1 MSMRLL
7 ATEIRQALR
16 QLMKMPRFT
25 VVIVMTLA
33 IGIASNTVVFSVV
46 HGVFLRPLPYP
57 DTNRLVFVS
66 QSYPGNPEGGA
77 QFSNPTYRDMV
88 RDNTTLDG
96 LAAYQLSGPLAL
108 TGRGEPVRV
117 RVTYC
122 TPSYFTLL
130 GIHPALGRVF
140 RENEDRADGAEAV
153 VVLSNGFWHRQFASR
168 PDIVGKT
175 IQLSGRAFTVAGVLP
190 GNFTDALYEQSYSEP
205 SDAWIPLGLAY
216 TLTGY
221 SGPDDRVSSVLW
233 GIGHLKPGAT
243 VNTDRAD
250 LAALAK
256 RYEAAYPETFKGYGL
271 VARPLRD
278 QLLGEFYAPAGI
290 LGVASLFL
298 LLIGCA
304 NVGNL
309 LFVRL
314 LSRQREMAVRAA
326 IGASA
331 AQISRHLLIEN
342 TLLLFAAGAL
352 GTLLS
357 VQGMDVLRYW
367 ATSHLPGVIRLEA
380 GGTVLLAA
388 LSISVVTGLLFGVA
402 PAVAGARVN
411 LRDALGQAG
420 RPGQSLSRRKGQKVL
435 VVAQVALALV
445 LLITAALLSASF
457 HKLAATGMGFNTAN
471 LLTLRLELRSARYAQ
486 PDARAQFA
494 RTLDDKLR
502 SLPGVDSATLWGP
515 SMLGRSTWIFIGHA
529 EGTAADDPAARL
541 VIGRHSVNPGALA
554 NLSIPLLAGREFTA
568 ADRENSPLVA
578 VISESVAKKFWPG
591 QNAIGKRLRNAEGNF
606 PWITVVGVA
615 RDAHH
620 GQRFD
625 LTDAAAGILP
635 YGLKPQYDTYFPY
648 SQRANPGI
656 TLAIRTSADRAA
668 MAQALR
674 QAVSSLDPELPVF
687 DIAMLDDRLSAQMA
701 PVQVIARVSSAY
713 ALLAMFLA
721 AFGIFGVIANDVSQ
735 RTQEIGIRMALGA
748 LPRAV
753 LLLVLREGIALTVA
767 GLVLGSLGAVFA
779 LKMMQALLYGVGAT
793 EPAVFAAI
801 VATLLAISSLACWI
815 PVRRSMR
822 QDPMSVLRQG

>member
-1 MSMRLL
+1 MRTL
-7 ATEIRQALR
+7 ATEIHQAARL
-16 QLMKMPRFT
+16 LLKTPRFT
-25 VVIVMTLA
+25 AIVLMTLA
-33 IGIASNTVVFSVV
+33 VGIASNTVVFSVV
-46 HGVFLRPLPYP
+46 RSVFLRPLPYP
-57 DTNRLVFVS
+57 DADSLVYVS

-77 QFSNPTYRDMV
+77 QFSNPTYRDILK
-88 RDNTTLDG
+88 DNTTLDG

-108 TGRGEPVRV
+108 TDHGEPARV

-153 VVLSNGFWHRQFASR
+153 VVLSNGFWHRQFASN
-168 PDIVGKT
+168 PDIIGKT

-190 GNFTDALYEQSYSEP
+190 SSFTDALYEQSYSEP
-205 SDAWIPLGLAY
+205 SDAWVPLGLAY

-221 SGPDDRVSSVLW
+221 SGPADRVSSVLW
-233 GIGHLKPGAT
+233 GIGHLKPGASVT
-243 VNTDRAD
+243 TARAD

-256 RYEAAYPETFKGYGL
+256 RYEETYPETFKGYGL
-271 VARPLRD
+271 VARSLRD

-314 LSRQREMAVRAA
+314 LARQREMAVRAA

-331 AQISRHLLIEN
+331 GQIARHLLIEN
-342 TLLLFAAGAL
+342 FLLLIVAGAV
-352 GTLLS
+352 GVLLS
-357 VQGMDVLRYW
+357 IQGMDVLRFW
-367 ATSHLPGVIRLEA
+367 ATSHLPGVIRLET
-380 GGTVLLAA
+380 GGAVLIAA
-388 LSISVVTGLLFGVA
+388 LSVSLVTGSLFGVA
-402 PAVAGARVN
+402 PAVAGARVD

-420 RPGQSLSRRKGQKVL
+420 RQGQSLSRRSSQKIL

-445 LLITAALLSASF
+445 LLVAAGLLSASF
-457 HKLAATGMGFNTAN
+457 HKLASTDMGFDTAN
-471 LLTLRLELRSARYAQ
+471 LLTLRLELRSARYAE
-486 PDARAQFA
+486 PTVRAQFA
-494 RTLDDKLR
+494 RTLDEKLR
-502 SLPGVDSATLWGP
+502 SLPGADSVTLWGP
-515 SMLGRSTWIFIGHA
+515 SMLGRSTWIFIGHP
-529 EGTAADDPAARL
+529 EGTAPDDPAARL
-541 VIGRHSVNPGALA
+541 VIGRHSANPGTLA
-554 NLSIPLLAGREFTA
+554 NLGIPLLAGREFA
-568 ADRENSPLVA
+568 SSDRENSPLVA
-578 VISESVAKKFWPG
+578 IVSESVAKKFWPG
-591 QNAIGKRLRNAEGNF
+591 QNAAGKRLRNAEGNF

-656 TLAIRTSADRAA
+656 TLAIRTRADRAV

-687 DIAMLDDRLSAQMA
+687 DIAMLDDRLAAQMA
-701 PVQVIARVSSAY
+701 PVQVISRVAGAY
-713 ALLAMFLA
+713 ALLGVFLA
-721 AFGIFGVIANDVSQ
+721 AFGIFGVISHDVTQ

-753 LLLVLREGIALTVA
+753 LMLVLREGLALTVV
-767 GLVLGSLGAVFA
+767 GLVLGSVAAIFAVR
-779 LKMMQALLYGVGAT
+779 MMQALLYGVGGT

-801 VATLLAISSLACWI
+801 AAALLMVASLACWI
-815 PVRRSMR
+815 PARRAMR
-822 QDPMSVLRQG
+822 LDPMSALRQG

>member
-1 MSMRLL
+1 VYVRTLL
-7 ATEIRQALR
+7 IDVYQALR
-16 QLMKMPRFT
+16 LLLKTRRFT
-25 VVIVMTLA
+25 AIVVVTLA
-33 IGIASNTVVFSVV
+33 VGIASNTVVFGVV
-46 HGVFLRPLPYP
+46 RSVFLRPLPYP
-57 DTNRLVFVS
+57 DANRLVYVS

-77 QFSNPTYRDMV
+77 QFSNPTYRDV
-88 RDNTTLDG
+88 LRDNTTLDG

-108 TGRGEPVRV
+108 TGHGEPARV

-140 RENEDRADGAEAV
+140 RENEDRLDGAEAV
-153 VVLSNGFWHRQFASR
+153 VVLSNGFWHRQFASS
-168 PDIVGKT
+168 PDIIGKT

-190 GNFTDALYEQSYSEP
+190 ASFTDALYEQSYSEP
-205 SDAWIPLGLAY
+205 SDAWVPLGLAY

-221 SGPDDRVSSVLW
+221 SGPTDRVSSVLW
-233 GIGHLKPGAT
+233 GIGHLKPGVSVTAA
-243 VNTDRAD
+243 RAD

-256 RYEAAYPETFKGYGL
+256 RYEATYPETFKGYGL
-271 VARPLRD
+271 VARSLRD

-331 AQISRHLLIEN
+331 GQIARHLLIEN
-342 TLLLFAAGAL
+342 ALLLFVAGPL
-352 GTLLS
+352 GIVLS
-357 VQGMDVLRYW
+357 LQGMDALRYW
-367 ATSHLPGVIRLEA
+367 ATSHLPGIIRLEA
-380 GGTVLLAA
+380 SGAVLVVALA
-388 LSISVVTGLLFGVA
+388 ISVVTGLLFGVA
-402 PAVAGARVN
+402 PAVAGARVD

-420 RPGQSLSRRKGQKVL
+420 RQGQSLSRRSSQKIL

-445 LLITAALLSASF
+445 LLVTAGLLSTSF
-457 HKLAATGMGFNTAN
+457 HKLASTDMGFNTAN
-471 LLTLRLELRSARYAQ
+471 LMTLRLELRSARYAE
-486 PDARAQFA
+486 PVARAQFA
-494 RTLDDKLR
+494 RALEEKLH
-502 SLPGVDSATLWGP
+502 SLPGADSVTLWGP
-515 SMLGRSTWIFIGHA
+515 SMLGRSTWVFIGHP
-529 EGTAADDPAARL
+529 EGTAPDDPAARL
-541 VIGRHSVNPGALA
+541 VIGRHSLNPGALA
-554 NLSIPLLAGREFTA
+554 NLAIPLLAGREFTSN
-568 ADRENSPLVA
+568 DRENSPLVA
-578 VISESVAKKFWPG
+578 VVSESVAKKFWPG

-656 TLAIRTSADRAA
+656 TLAIRTTADRAT

-674 QAVSSLDPELPVF
+674 EAVSSLDPELPVF
-687 DIAMLDDRLSAQMA
+687 DIAMLDERLAAQMA
-701 PVQVIARVSSAY
+701 PIQVIARVSAAY
-713 ALLAMFLA
+713 AIVAMFLA
-721 AFGIFGVIANDVSQ
+721 AFGIFGVIAHDVSQ

-753 LLLVLREGIALTVA
+753 LMLVLREGITMTVA
-767 GLVLGSLGAVFA
+767 GLLLGSLAAVFA
-779 LKMMQALLYGVGAT
+779 VRMMQALLYGVGTT
-793 EPAVFAAI
+793 EPAVFAIIAAALLAVAI
-801 VATLLAISSLACWI
+801 VACWL
-815 PVRRSMR
+815 PARRAMG
-822 QDPMSVLRQG
+822 QDPMSALRQG